1 MFNNFV
7 IKFQIRQSAGL
18 DELLGTQNF
27 AEPFIS
33 MQLLKSII
41 NLDLDIIRCLS
52 SRLHL
57 SVELRGLL
65 NGNHA
70 LTEEERACK

>member
-7 IKFQIRQSAGL
+7 IKFQIRQCAGW
-18 DELLGTQNF
+18 DELLGTQNL
-27 AEPFIS
+27 AKPFIS

-52 SRLHL
+52 SHLHL

-70 LTEEERACK
+70 LTKEERARK

>member
-7 IKFQIRQSAGL
+7 IKFWIWQCACL
-18 DELLGTQNF
+18 DELLGAQDF
-27 AEPFIS
+27 PKPLIS

-41 NLDLDIIRCLS
+41 DLDLDIIRCLS

-65 NGNHA
+65 NGTHA
-70 LTEEERACK
+70 LTKE